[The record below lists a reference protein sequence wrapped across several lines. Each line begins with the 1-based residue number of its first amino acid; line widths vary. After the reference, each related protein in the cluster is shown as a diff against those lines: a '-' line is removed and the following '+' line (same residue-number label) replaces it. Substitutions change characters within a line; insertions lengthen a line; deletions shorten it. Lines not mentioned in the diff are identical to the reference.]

1 MMGTVNRSNI
11 IYWKL
16 FEKTVKYL
24 LGNCYF
30 KLANKIFRQV
40 IWIPI
45 TTQKMKFS
53 IKDFFNKFLQFAAD
67 LVTFTEEIL
76 NRKLLFLC
84 SAWVLIQPHSL
95 QIFFF
100 LFHYERKW
108 IRTVISPHSVWM
120 REKTY
125 QKNSEYG
132 HFSRSLERRFS
143 FFL

>member
-16 FEKTVKYL
+16 FEKAVKYL

-45 TTQKMKFS
+45 TAQKMKFS

-67 LVTFTEEIL
+67 LVTFTKEIL

-84 SAWVLIQPHSL
+84 SALFLIQPHSS

-100 LFHYERKW
+100 YFTMNVSGSRRWSLRIQSECGK
-108 IRTVISPHSVWM
+108 IRT
-120 REKTY
+120 RKTL
-125 QKNSEYG
+125 NTG
-132 HFSRSLERRFS
+132 TFHAV
-143 FFL
+143 